1 MVDIVLQVGED
12 LGIHEVGVEVVVV
25 DLALKLLGQLLAG
38 GFDVDLFG
46 ARTGA
51 ALVGLLVPEN
61 DLLHVLGPTALGLTE
76 AAGKH
81 IDDRLR
87 EVAAGL

>member
-1 MVDIVLQVGED
+1 M
-12 LGIHEVGVEVVVV
+12 GVEVVVV
-25 DLALKLLGQLLAG
+25 DLALKLRGQLLAG
-38 GFDVDLFG
+38 GFDVDLFSP
-46 ARTGA
+46 RTGA
-51 ALVGLLVPEN
+51 ALVGLLIPKN
-61 DLLHVLGPTALGLTE
+61 TFLHVLGPTALGLTE